1 MLYCGNG
8 YIEKQN
14 IIKVPNTNSLDD
26 VIAILQSNKKDNKE
40 VIVEYKGNYL
50 STHDL
55 DKDIDLIYGDFYGLS
70 KNDYIKYEIVKRGKK
85 YLYPE
90 KDNDWLMDVYSELND
105 NDDLL
110 VLLDIFEAIENDPTF
125 KIAKQIFMSH
135 LNIQGLIRKI
145 IRYSNKGPEFIE
157 FIISGHKEDLPEKD
171 KNNID
176 KLMIIINRQK
186 EKNKEY
192 ENNKTIRDIPVINR
206 SDNITIDEL
215 YIEIRQA
222 QNRDELLIYKYKG
235 IDIIT
240 NSITSIDD
248 LYSIIEQKK
257 H

>member
-1 MLYCGNG
+1 
-8 YIEKQN
+8 
-14 IIKVPNTNSLDD
+14 
-26 VIAILQSNKKDNKE
+26 
-40 VIVEYKGNYL
+40 
-50 STHDL
+50 
-55 DKDIDLIYGDFYGLS
+55 
-70 KNDYIKYEIVKRGKK
+70 
-85 YLYPE
+85 
-90 KDNDWLMDVYSELND
+90 
-105 NDDLL
+105 
-110 VLLDIFEAIENDPTF
+110 
-125 KIAKQIFMSH
+125 
-135 LNIQGLIRKI
+135 
-145 IRYSNKGPEFIE
+145 
-157 FIISGHKEDLPEKD
+157 
-171 KNNID
+171 
-176 KLMIIINRQK
+176 MIIINRQK